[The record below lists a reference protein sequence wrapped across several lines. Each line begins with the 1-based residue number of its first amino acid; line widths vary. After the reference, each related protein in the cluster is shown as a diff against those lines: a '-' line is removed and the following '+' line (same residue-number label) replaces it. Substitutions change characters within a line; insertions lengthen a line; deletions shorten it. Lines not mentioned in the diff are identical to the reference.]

1 MHGEWG
7 NGIAGGGV
15 GMRGDMGWFG
25 MGEILMF
32 RLLEFAG
39 RPKEST
45 RLCLVPLRTKGT
57 P

>member
-1 MHGEWG
+1 
-7 NGIAGGGV
+7 
-15 GMRGDMGWFG
+15 MRGDMGWFG

-45 RLCLVPLRTKGT
+45 GLCPVPLRTKIRLHAFS
-57 P
+57 PRFAA